1 MDFKLDYKLEGEWSR
16 TFTTLMT
23 YCWPL
28 RIEAELQ
35 EMVDRL
41 KTESAVNA
49 ASSSTSTRQ
58 GNGERRHSVPHIHS
72 E

>member
-35 EMVDRL
+35 EMVDRRKCSL
-41 KTESAVNA
+41 FINVDKT
-49 ASSSTSTRQ
+49 R
-58 GNGERRHSVPHIHS
+58 
-72 E
+72 